1 MNLSETM
8 RNVNNENIMK
18 KLKSFIYEIITIY
31 KFEVKEIQDTNKV
44 TNIEKR
50 RTIKETKIVLKVQN
64 LIVTLLAGKMNFNG
78 KRCMDIK

>member
-1 MNLSETM
+1 MILSETM

-50 RTIKETKIVLKVQN
+50 EQLK
-64 LIVTLLAGKMNFNG
+64 
-78 KRCMDIK
+78 KRRLS